1 MVRLNHQ
8 TRTATEPS
16 VSFLVP
22 SPFAAAAR
30 EKGLRL
36 DRWPSEE
43 EEMGLSSTCPRM
55 VVPLSSATS
64 APFRGDRRP
73 RACIVLSFPFV
84 VGKGLSG
91 SNEGENTFRLLWG
104 SGCPLDNIAVIFLAF
119 HFQTLR
125 SDIFRECRYASFEP
139 INLGFAVANLESSC
153 LQVGVDS
160 DFEEKPGVGT
170 SELIKR
176 NTASVS
182 VKICINGCDAKLIKR
197 NSASFGVK
205 MDLEKEFMPVNVHQ
219 TVCSCLIYDVG
230 ANSISPQSSKILV
243 VVSFSVLSLKEYRV
257 VDAVH
262 SCMSRLIMFTK
273 GSQSKLLWTL
283 ADISRIGKEKR
294 QRRLYSR

>member
-1 MVRLNHQ
+1 MLILLFVLPVL
-8 TRTATEPS
+8 A
-16 VSFLVP
+16 
-22 SPFAAAAR
+22 
-30 EKGLRL
+30 G
-36 DRWPSEE
+36 
-43 EEMGLSSTCPRM
+43 
-55 VVPLSSATS
+55 
-64 APFRGDRRP
+64 RRP
-73 RACIVLSFPFV
+73 LFPYR

-139 INLGFAVANLESSC
+139 VSLTVYFFFVLMNLNTVLFLV
-153 LQVGVDS
+153 
-160 DFEEKPGVGT
+160 EKPGVGT

-294 QRRLYSR
+294 QRRLYSRLHAGVGQVLRGSTVEDDYLVAKAW

>member
-73 RACIVLSFPFV
+73 RACIDYLLIRL
-84 VGKGLSG
+84 GKIEIS
-91 SNEGENTFRLLWG
+91 
-104 SGCPLDNIAVIFLAF
+104 IAVIFLAF